1 MSLAQGNNPADLR
14 LIERLATIPYTGV
27 VTDILDEMGYR
38 HQVLPHAIQCLVQG
52 QTVAGRALT
61 LRGEPSIVDD
71 PDIVYPP
78 FLKMLGEIRLGDVL
92 TNQESDNISAHLGEL
107 SSETA
112 KFRGAR
118 GAVIDGGARDTEYMV
133 RLGFPVFARY
143 KTPADI
149 RGRWRLVE
157 WNVPIVIGSVTI
169 TPGDLILGD
178 RDGVVVIPQTIAE
191 EVVTKAEEVVQTEN
205 LVRAAILKGVLPL
218 EAYQRYGRF

>member
-1 MSLAQGNNPADLR
+1 M
-14 LIERLATIPYTGV
+14 
-27 VTDILDEMGYR
+27 
-38 HQVLPHAIQCLVQG
+38 
-52 QTVAGRALT
+52 AGRALT
-61 LRGEPSIVDD
+61 LRGEPSAIDD

-78 FLKMLGEIRLGDVL
+78 FLKMLGDIRPGDVL
-92 TNQESDNISAHLGEL
+92 TNQANDNVSAHLGEL

-157 WNVPIVIGSVTI
+157 WNVPIVIGSVAI

-178 RDGVVVIPQTIAE
+178 RDGVVVIPQRMAE
-191 EVVTKAEEVVQTEN
+191 EVVSKAEEVVRTEN
-205 LVRAAILKGVLPL
+205 LVRAAILTGVLPSRL
-218 EAYQRYGRF
+218 TSATGGFRT

>member
-1 MSLAQGNNPADLR
+1 MTVAPGNNPADLP
-14 LIERLATIPYTGV
+14 LIARLAAIPYTGA

-38 HQVLPHAIQCLVQG
+38 HQVLPHAIQSLVPG
-52 QTVAGRALT
+52 QIVAGRALT
-61 LRGEPSIVDD
+61 LRGESSPIDD

-78 FLKMLGEIRLGDVL
+78 FLKMLGEIRPGDVL
-92 TNQESDNISAHLGEL
+92 TNQANDNLSAHLGEL

-118 GAVIDGGARDTEYMV
+118 GAVIDGGARDTEYVV
-133 RLGFPVFARY
+133 RLEFPVFARY

-191 EVVTKAEEVVQTEN
+191 EVVAKAEEVVRTEN
-205 LVRAAILKGVLPL
+205 LVRAAILKGILPL
-218 EAYQRYGRF
+218 EAYQRYRRF

>member
-1 MSLAQGNNPADLR
+1 MISTGPTPADLP
-14 LIERLATIPYTGV
+14 LIERLAAIPYTGA

-38 HQVLPHAIQCLVQG
+38 HQVLPHEIQSLVPG

-61 LRGEPSIVDD
+61 LRGEPCEIDD
-71 PDIVYPP
+71 PDVIFPP
-78 FLKMLGEIRLGDVL
+78 FLKMLGEIRPGDVI
-92 TNQESDNISAHLGEL
+92 TTQANDNVSAHLGEL

-149 RGRWRLVE
+149 RGRWHLME
-157 WNVPIVIGSVTI
+157 WNVPIVIGSVSI
-169 TPGDLILGD
+169 SPGDLVLGD
-178 RDGVVVIPQTIAE
+178 RDGAIIIPQKIAE

-205 LVRAAILKGVLPL
+205 QVRAAILRGVLPL
-218 EAYQRYGRF
+218 EAYQRFGRF